1 MAKEAYY
8 FSHDSN
14 ARQDEKILALRMR
27 HGWEGYGIFWAL
39 VEKLREASSYSLK
52 KDYNVISFD
61 LRTDASKIKSIVE
74 DFGLFTFSDD
84 GKSFYSGRMIKN
96 MEHRSEAARKA
107 ANARW
112 SKNESP
118 GTQQVNAHAMRTH
131 SERIA
136 NGMRNDAIKG
146 KEKKVNKSK
155 DDDEGVQ
162 EIQSPPTPAED
173 HPFLSPAQ
181 VHLGS
186 PIDECLRMYFDSQEY
201 QMTRDQ
207 VAISKHMSIQILRR
221 WGEVFRKHLISQGQT
236 HKTMGDFAKHFRQ
249 WIKFQSGDPVEAEKK
264 LFNID
269 TPSKNDT
276 SNAQYESW
284 QKAVDKFQKRLS
296 GTARQGSAE

>member
-96 MEHRSEAARKA
+96 MEQRSDAARKA

-112 SKNESP
+112 AKSETTGS
-118 GTQQVNAHAMRTH
+118 QQVNASEMQTH
-131 SERIA
+131 SERNA
-136 NGMRNDAIKG
+136 DGMRKDAIKG
-146 KEKKVNKSK
+146 KERKGKKNKEDIEGEDAGKPAPKPKNLLDDRRKKFYKDLADRVPEYGKSMIRAFYDYWSEPNKSRTK
-155 DDDEGVQ
+155 MKWEMERTWDLNLRLKTWRDRDDKWSKPSNVK
-162 EIQSPPTPAED
+162 PLTPA
-173 HPFLSPAQ
+173 
-181 VHLGS
+181 
-186 PIDECLRMYFDSQEY
+186 
-201 QMTRDQ
+201 
-207 VAISKHMSIQILRR
+207 K
-221 WGEVFRKHLISQGQT
+221 
-236 HKTMGDFAKHFRQ
+236 
-249 WIKFQSGDPVEAEKK
+249 EAPTLKM
-264 LFNID
+264 L
-269 TPSKNDT
+269 
-276 SNAQYESW
+276 
-284 QKAVDKFQKRLS
+284 
-296 GTARQGSAE
+296 